1 MVRDMNQRTV
11 LEVENISVYYG
22 PIRALENVSIKVY
35 EGEII
40 SIIGANGAGK
50 STLLQTIIGVSR
62 ASKGRILFLEKDIAK
77 KATDQIVAS
86 GIFLVPEGR
95 GIFPMMSVW
104 ENLMLGAAHLKSDIN
119 KQMNIVCS
127 VFPILAQ
134 RMKMPALMLSGGQ
147 QQMLS
152 VARGIMASPKLLM
165 LDEPSLGLGPIII
178 EEIFEVIKNLNKLGM
193 TILLSEQNAYK
204 ALQVGNRGY
213 LFETGN
219 IVLSGDTQQLRQ
231 NERVQQAY
239 LSGKGER

>member
-1 MVRDMNQRTV
+1 LVGDMNQRTI

-22 PIRALENVSIKVY
+22 PMRALGNVSIKVY
-35 EGEII
+35 EGDIV

-50 STLLQTIIGVSR
+50 STLLQTIIGVNR
-62 ASKGRILFLEKDIAK
+62 VSKGRILFLEKDITK
-77 KATDQIVAS
+77 KATDRIVAS

-104 ENLMLGAAHLKSDIN
+104 ENLMLGACHLKSDIN
-119 KQMNIVCS
+119 KQMDIVCS
-127 VFPILAQ
+127 IFPILAQ

-178 EEIFEVIKNLNKLGM
+178 EGIFEVIKNLNKLGM

-204 ALQVGNRGY
+204 ALQLGNRGY
-213 LFETGN
+213 VFETGN

-231 NERVQQAY
+231 NEGVQQAY
-239 LSGKGER
+239 LSGKGGR

>member
-1 MVRDMNQRTV
+1 MNQRTI

-22 PIRALENVSIKVY
+22 PMRALGNVSIKVY
-35 EGEII
+35 EGDIV

-50 STLLQTIIGVSR
+50 STLLQTIIGVNR
-62 ASKGRILFLEKDIAK
+62 VSKGRILFLEKDITK
-77 KATDQIVAS
+77 KATDRIVAS

-104 ENLMLGAAHLKSDIN
+104 ENLMLGACHLKSDIN
-119 KQMNIVCS
+119 KQMDIVCS
-127 VFPILAQ
+127 IFPILAQ

-178 EEIFEVIKNLNKLGM
+178 EGIFEVIKNLNKLGM

-204 ALQVGNRGY
+204 ALQLGNRGY
-213 LFETGN
+213 VFETGN

-231 NERVQQAY
+231 NEGVQQAY
-239 LSGKGER
+239 LSGKGGR